1 MVRIVSFCV
10 WLGACAVSPLAGAQA
25 SSAQS
30 GVKAPT
36 NVTCALACTAAEPAT
51 CAPLGIQS
59 GMLAS
64 PTLPALALGAQC
76 EGFQSPAYTSAWANY
91 QPWRDDAVGDWRQAN
106 AQVARIGG
114 WRVYARETAPPAKA
128 VSPTKESP

>member
-1 MVRIVSFCV
+1 MVRIVSFCL

-30 GVKAPT
+30 GAKAPT
-36 NVTCALACTAAEPAT
+36 NVTCALACIAAEPST

-59 GMLAS
+59 GMPAS
-64 PTLPALALGAQC
+64 PTLPAPAPGAQC
-76 EGFQSPAYTSAWANY
+76 EGFQSPAHTSAWANY

-106 AQVARIGG
+106 AEVARIGG